1 MNTETILK
9 MIERRKQHFISWKM
23 DNGFIEAHK
32 LSLSDKYETHGHLFK
47 SIGFIFLYGFLGS
60 WFLINFAEGNRIL
73 FLLVA
78 IFIIISSFSTLWCIG
93 SRIERKVNNK
103 IKELLKTN
111 ELYSICEEK
120 HSNDFYSQS
129 LDITLKNSLKLHM
142 NKDEWDLLRFYT
154 HDKLTF
160 GSLQKFLLH
169 HKKMNLQSAPI
180 DNDKLVI
187 EATPIYSSV
196 K

>member
-1 MNTETILK
+1 MNTETILN
-9 MIERRKQHFISWKM
+9 MIERRKQHFISWQM
-23 DNGFIEAHK
+23 DNGFKETHK
-32 LSLSDKYETHGHLFK
+32 QLLSDQYHTEKHLF
-47 SIGFIFLYGFLGS
+47 STTGLVLLYGTLGFYFLTNFSEGHRIFF
-60 WFLINFAEGNRIL
+60 FLA
-73 FLLVA
+73 VA
-78 IFIIISSFSTLWCIG
+78 FIIIASLSTIVF
-93 SRIERKVNNK
+93 IESLSNK
-103 IKELLKTN
+103 KANKKMDELIKTN

-120 HSNDFYSQS
+120 YSDDFYSQS

-180 DNDKLVI
+180 DNDKLII

>member
-1 MNTETILK
+1 MNTEIILN
-9 MIERRKQHFISWKM
+9 MIERRKKHFISWQL
-23 DNGFIEAHK
+23 DHGFKEAYK
-32 LSLSDKYETHGHLFK
+32 KVLSEQYCTEKHFLATILLVLSYTAL
-47 SIGFIFLYGFLGS
+47 GFCFSSYFL
-60 WFLINFAEGNRIL
+60 EGNRFSG
-73 FLLVA
+73 FLIIA
-78 IFIIISSFSTLWCIG
+78 FIITASLSTIFFMDYRFNKKANRKMEEL
-93 SRIERKVNNK
+93 IETD
-103 IKELLKTN
+103 ELR
-111 ELYSICEEK
+111 SICEKEC
-120 HSNDFYSQS
+120 SDYFYSQS

-142 NKDEWDLLRFYT
+142 NKQEWDLLRFYT

-180 DNDKLVI
+180 DNDKFII

>member
-1 MNTETILK
+1 MNTEIILN
-9 MIERRKQHFISWKM
+9 MIERRKKHFISWQM
-23 DNGFIEAHK
+23 DNGFKETYK
-32 LSLSDKYETHGHLFK
+32 QLLSDQYHTGKHFLATTGLV
-47 SIGFIFLYGFLGS
+47 FLYGTLGFYFSTHFLEGS
-60 WFLINFAEGNRIL
+60 RFSIFL
-73 FLLVA
+73 A
-78 IFIIISSFSTLWCIG
+78 IVFIIIASLSTVFFMD
-93 SRIERKVNNK
+93 SRFKKKANK
-103 IKELLKTN
+103 KMDELIKTN

-120 HSNDFYSQS
+120 YSDDFYSQS

-154 HDKLTF
+154 HEKLTF

-180 DNDKLVI
+180 DNDKLII